1 MKKFI
6 PLLLFAGFAS
16 PAMAD
21 ITHKLSSS
29 IQLQV
34 NAAATQVER
43 IGSSYSVSGNGVD
56 TTDGTTVNTVSAG
69 TITAGVMAPGT
80 IAATQ
85 DVPGASFSYS
95 QTYIQGDAVSQSA
108 PSVGAVSN
116 FSDQVS
122 TASGTAGDL
131 AGTITTAGVM
141 TITAGGAGTVAT
153 GQFVNEPVS
162 YTHLTLPTNREV

>member
-1 MKKFI
+1 MKRFLPI
-6 PLLLFAGFAS
+6 LLLTGFSS
-16 PAMAD
+16 PVMAD

-29 IQLQV
+29 IQL
-34 NAAATQVER
+34 NEDAAATQVER
-43 IGSSYSVSGNGVD
+43 IGSSWSVSGNGVD

-69 TITAGVMAPGT
+69 TITSGVMSPGT

-95 QTYIQGDAVSQSA
+95 ATYVQGDAVSTEA

-122 TASGTAGDL
+122 TAAGTAGDL

-141 TITAGGAGTVAT
+141 TITAGGAGTSAT
-153 GQFVNEPVS
+153 GQFVNE
-162 YTHLTLPTNREV
+162 LTVQ

>member
-6 PLLLFAGFAS
+6 PLLLVAGFSA

-29 IQLQV
+29 VQLQV

-43 IGSSYSVSGNGVD
+43 IGSSWSVSGNGVD

-69 TITAGVMAPGT
+69 TITSGVFSPGT

-95 QTYIQGDAVSQSA
+95 ATYVQGDAVSTEA

-153 GQFVNEPVS
+153 GQFVNE
-162 YTHLTLPTNREV
+162 LTVQ